1 MSDPR
6 KRREGNKTDESGYS
20 ISPSLFENLTIATKY
35 VQQGD
40 AIEIDQHD
48 ESYTTTLQRFLSV
61 NAVLS
66 TASSFAIRQQQ
77 AAEQDLPL
85 QVIGEGFCGVI
96 YDFPS
101 RGLIIK
107 AGRSNKKQEM
117 WADHVAHVKM
127 WEASKTTKSYAIPRP
142 AYIVQAEDLQAW
154 KIAHRKEIK
163 SHSGFFFDPSAI
175 MVSERILP
183 LPRSIREA
191 LVSVFCPSDRKAD
204 ASNNPANKHC
214 LIRIYLGRRRMN
226 QRVENR
232 FSLRNFELTLDK
244 MEILGVDPQQYV
256 RPLAEA
262 LAVMH
267 WASQIDG
274 ADVEFVLG
282 SSPERRISAQTLDS
296 IDLGGDIIT
305 TWNMDESKS
314 SGINFLRRSVSI
326 FLLDFNQCKRMPPSP
341 KGIDDA
347 VKAFWENDPYYPRP
361 GYKKGTQEWML
372 WEQFKSDYLVKS
384 YEIMDDSA
392 TMPAEFLRRVEEHGN
407 SAARQLFMGGPPPN
421 SATASSSPT
430 PGPSSSMQASQ
441 SPIPGSS
448 SSIADTN
455 EGNSNKKKKK
465 KQRKYATLG

>member
-40 AIEIDQHD
+40 AIDD
-48 ESYTTTLQRFLSV
+48 ESCTTTLQRFLSV

-127 WEASKTTKSYAIPRP
+127 WEASKTTKSYAMPRP
-142 AYIVQAEDLQAW
+142 AYIVQVEDLQAW

-191 LVSVFCPSDRKAD
+191 LVSVFCPSDMKAN

-226 QRVENR
+226 QRVENK

-256 RPLAEA
+256 QPMAEA

-267 WASQIDG
+267 WAAQIDG

-296 IDLGGDIIT
+296 IDLEGDIIT

-326 FLLDFNQCKRMPPSP
+326 FLLDFNQCRRMPPTP

-361 GYKKGTQEWML
+361 GYKEGSQEWML
-372 WEQFKSDYLVKS
+372 WEQFKGHYLVKS
-384 YEIMDDSA
+384 YKILDDSA

-407 SAARQLFMGGPPPN
+407 SAARQLFMGSPPPN

-430 PGPSSSMQASQ
+430 PGR
-441 SPIPGSS
+441 S

-455 EGNSNKKKKK
+455 EGNNNK

>member
-1 MSDPR
+1 
-6 KRREGNKTDESGYS
+6 
-20 ISPSLFENLTIATKY
+20 
-35 VQQGD
+35 
-40 AIEIDQHD
+40 
-48 ESYTTTLQRFLSV
+48 
-61 NAVLS
+61 
-66 TASSFAIRQQQ
+66 
-77 AAEQDLPL
+77 
-85 QVIGEGFCGVI
+85 
-96 YDFPS
+96 
-101 RGLIIK
+101 
-107 AGRSNKKQEM
+107 M

-127 WEASKTTKSYAIPRP
+127 WEASKTTKSYAMPRP
-142 AYIVQAEDLQAW
+142 GYIVQVEDLQAW

-191 LVSVFCPSDRKAD
+191 LVSVFCPSDMKAD

-214 LIRIYLGRRRMN
+214 LIRLYLGRRRMN
-226 QRVENR
+226 QRVENK

-256 RPLAEA
+256 QPMAEA

-267 WASQIDG
+267 WAAQIDG

-296 IDLGGDIIT
+296 IDLEGDIIT

-326 FLLDFNQCKRMPPSP
+326 FLLDFNQCRRMPPTP

-361 GYKKGTQEWML
+361 GYKEGTQEWML

-384 YEIMDDSA
+384 YKILDDSA
-392 TMPAEFLRRVEEHGN
+392 TMPAEFLRR
-407 SAARQLFMGGPPPN
+407 
-421 SATASSSPT
+421 
-430 PGPSSSMQASQ
+430 

-455 EGNSNKKKKK
+455 EGNNDKKKKK